1 VTTADSTMDSN
12 LGINNTSTAN
22 SDDNSQNRTVKLKIL
37 GKDMQIGCSAR
48 EEHNLRQAAQHVH
61 TSMLKSRDRN
71 KALSVEKLA
80 ILTAINLANELL
92 QNEKDNLAPSASAAL
107 SDTLK
112 DMTDKID
119 SALRDN

>member
-1 VTTADSTMDSN
+1 VTTVDSTMN
-12 LGINNTSTAN
+12 AKPGINSGNAAHA
-22 SDDNSQNRTVKLKIL
+22 DDAQSRTVKLKIL

-61 TSMLKSRDRN
+61 SAMQKSRERN
-71 KALSVEKLA
+71 KTLSVEKLA

-92 QNEKDNLAPSASAAL
+92 QNEQSKNNNPASAEL

-112 DMTDKID
+112 EMADKID
-119 SALRDN
+119 SALKSS